1 VSNGDIGFQGRE
13 EKDKLNM
20 TGTTHGSI
28 VEINHQWYVFYHR
41 LTHKSDY
48 SRQACAEKIYI
59 EEDGRIPQ
67 VEITS
72 CGLNEGALRAE
83 AGNTYPA
90 VIACNLT
97 NGHMPHGSNSVY
109 NVSFPNVTNCGEE
122 RFIAEIEDGT
132 LIGYKYFDFHGIA
145 GIQILARQE
154 TDKNRVIYEG
164 PVRLDERCTELP
176 AEEAATTK
184 ELAELA
190 ETAEATAANE
200 SVALTATASALKET
214 AATAE
219 VSAIEVRLQPNGPSI
234 GKIVL
239 GAADTWTAYQ
249 TQVKVPDG
257 VHALYF
263 IYHGQHRIQ
272 IKELQFL

>member
-1 VSNGDIGFQGRE
+1 
-13 EKDKLNM
+13 
-20 TGTTHGSI
+20 
-28 VEINHQWYVFYHR
+28 
-41 LTHKSDY
+41 
-48 SRQACAEKIYI
+48 
-59 EEDGRIPQ
+59 
-67 VEITS
+67 
-72 CGLNEGALRAE
+72 LRAE

-184 ELAELA
+184 ELA
-190 ETAEATAANE
+190 
-200 SVALTATASALKET
+200 VLTATASALNET